1 MLVETILQLIT
12 RRDPMSSA
20 ASSDAVEI
28 PERMAF
34 SNLQVRNLMTIVYSF
49 ILIQSFPV
57 SVQIYFSTR

>member
-34 SNLQVRNLMTIVYSF
+34 SHLQVQYV
-49 ILIQSFPV
+49 
-57 SVQIYFSTR
+57 